1 MKALFERVDR
11 LRLLAL
17 VLGLL
22 PGVALLPLGA
32 FWLWQSG
39 WLSWWLAG
47 LLGCGMLSY
56 ALQYALTR
64 RGRRLLGEAATRAD
78 PAWPRT
84 AEGAWMAVEQLADGV
99 QPQDWPLQDG
109 GRLWLLGQNALEA
122 VAHHYH
128 PQRERPLLE
137 LTVPHTLLIIERAS
151 RDLRATVSENVP
163 FSHQLTLGDLMRAW
177 RWKAP
182 LERLLN
188 VYRAGRLVL
197 NPADAVISEAWGYAR
212 GQTFGSAWAETQRWL
227 LREYVRKV
235 GYYAIELYSGRLVL
249 SEAEPTA
256 TVTPVSSADLQR
268 AAENSAPA
276 EPLRI
281 LVLGRAN
288 AGKSSLINALFGQLT
303 AATDLL
309 PDTTR
314 GITPYRLERAGL
326 TAALVFDTPGCDTEL
341 LAGPDVRAAACDAD
355 LLLWVCAAHR
365 ADRQIDR
372 QQLDALRA
380 AWAERQD
387 RRPPPLLVALSHIDL
402 LRPSREWQPPYDL
415 QNPQGAKA
423 RNIRAALEVVATDLA
438 LPVDAVIPVCLAAER
453 VYNVEDAL
461 WAALLDRQD
470 EAGRVRLLRCLE
482 QRRQAENW
490 PLLRRQLINA
500 GRLLRQLPGRM
511 LGG

>member
-32 FWLWQSG
+32 FWLWQNG
-39 WLSWWLAG
+39 WLSWWLAA

-64 RGRRLLGEAATRAD
+64 RGRRLLVEAATRAD
-78 PAWPRT
+78 PAWPRD
-84 AEGAWMAVEQLADGV
+84 AEGAWSAVEQLAESV
-99 QPQDWPLQDG
+99 QPQDWPLHDG

-163 FSHQLTLGDLMRAW
+163 FSHQLTLGDLVRAW

-182 LERLLN
+182 LERVLN

-197 NPADAVISEAWGYAR
+197 NPTDALISEAWGYAR

-256 TVTPVSSADLQR
+256 TLTPVSSADLQQ
-268 AAENSAPA
+268 AAENSAPP

-314 GITPYRLERAGL
+314 RIMPYRLEQIGRAH
-326 TAALVFDTPGCDTEL
+326 V
-341 LAGPDVRAAACDAD
+341 
-355 LLLWVCAAHR
+355 
-365 ADRQIDR
+365 
-372 QQLDALRA
+372 
-380 AWAERQD
+380 
-387 RRPPPLLVALSHIDL
+387 
-402 LRPSREWQPPYDL
+402 
-415 QNPQGAKA
+415 
-423 RNIRAALEVVATDLA
+423 
-438 LPVDAVIPVCLAAER
+438 
-453 VYNVEDAL
+453 
-461 WAALLDRQD
+461 
-470 EAGRVRLLRCLE
+470 
-482 QRRQAENW
+482 
-490 PLLRRQLINA
+490 
-500 GRLLRQLPGRM
+500 
-511 LGG
+511 